1 MAGLHGVK
9 LVSVLVLPCPG
20 LRYWD
25 SGADMTKRELIEA
38 ILDLLEH
45 FPSGIDYEADPDNQ
59 SPEDM
64 TAHTAGLIWQ
74 LCEREKK

>member
-1 MAGLHGVK
+1 MARMPWK
-9 LVSVLVLPCPG
+9 FMVSVLGCGVPRIE
-20 LRYWD
+20 LRD
-25 SGADMTKRELIEA
+25 CGADMTKRELIEA
-38 ILDLLEH
+38 IMVLLGH
-45 FPSGIDYEADPDNQ
+45 LPSGIDYEADPDNQ